1 MTARDD
7 DERASVRLV
16 CWVCAQR
23 YAFAVDAAC
32 PLCLG
37 EGVVAAPVPVGIR
50 PIVAA
55 RAASM
60 TPAGKYGGP
69 ASDYVARRAEG
80 RLEAN
85 SDRARCVSETLGQG
99 ERQSVGRLAHALLTG
114 RSLPPAAWAKV
125 TPADRLRVAR
135 ELVAIAAQLEDG

>member
-1 MTARDD
+1 MTTDD
-7 DERASVRLV
+7 DARASVRLV

-32 PLCLG
+32 LLCLG

-60 TPAGKYGGP
+60 LVS
-69 ASDYVARRAEG
+69 SDYEGWRAAG

-85 SDRARCVSETLGQG
+85 SSRARPVTETLPETQ
-99 ERQSVGRLAHALLTG
+99 RQAVGRFARSLLAG
-114 RSLPPAAWAKV
+114 KPLPPAAWAKV

-135 ELVAIAAQLEDG
+135 ELVAIAAELEDG